1 MIVKIC
7 GITNADDAR
16 LALEAGADWIGLN
29 LVAGPRRIT
38 IEIATEIAASIDAP
52 ASAVALVLLDDNRLD
67 ATTAGELT
75 AAGIR
80 RLQLYGDVSPE
91 SVRTLADRGFE
102 SIAVFHVAGSASIDK
117 INDFLENCGAAPPA
131 YVLLDAAV
139 PGQLGGTGRQAD
151 WNAIATARAEGRLDR
166 WPPII
171 LAGGLTPENV
181 AEAISRIAPHGID
194 ASSGVESAPG
204 RKDQAK
210 LQSLIAAAKGQ

>member
-16 LALEAGADWIGLN
+16 LALAAGADWIGLN
-29 LVAGPRRIT
+29 LVVGPRRIP
-38 IEIATEIAASIDAP
+38 IETASEIAASVDAP
-52 ASAVALVLLDDNRLD
+52 ASVVALVLLDDDRLE
-67 ATTAGELT
+67 ATIADELT

-80 RLQLYGDVSPE
+80 RLQLYGHVSPE
-91 SVRTLADRGFE
+91 SVQALTARGFE
-102 SIAVFHVAGSASIDK
+102 SIAVFHVAGSASIDR
-117 INDFLENCGAAPPA
+117 INDFLEKCGTAPPA
-131 YVLLDAAV
+131 YLLLDAAV

-151 WNAIATARAEGRLDR
+151 WNTIATAQAEGRLDR
-166 WPPII
+166 WPPTI

-181 AEAISRIAPHGID
+181 AQAIRLIAPYGID

-210 LQSLIAAAKGQ
+210 LQSLIAAAKGR